1 MARGYRTYRGRT
13 SKGKIALA
21 IFLVFII
28 LAALSALAMQRYI
41 AYDENGTPFFRLP
54 ERQTDPAP
62 PAEEVPP
69 AQVPEPAD
77 DLEII
82 VQEPEEPEAPPAFQV
97 YSLTAAPLT
106 PAVWEAARAEMGD
119 AFGGVTVTL
128 KDARGTVYFAS
139 QTAVEK
145 AVKTVQGTTE
155 ALGLITGDEN
165 LYAIARFSCLP
176 DAFAPYMNNNPM
188 GLKNK
193 TNKQMFRSGGT
204 TWLDPSK
211 PASREYLCGLV
222 REIAELGFD
231 EILLTDTGYPIQGDL
246 NTINYG
252 SAPIEE
258 NLSLLW
264 QDLLQTLEPYG
275 VKLSIELPESVISDG
290 QEAASGLVLARA
302 VSCADRVYAVAEPGQ
317 SGFLSNLVLQAE
329 AMTENRV
336 QDFLPELAAPD
347 PSWNG
352 PFLLLPAAE

>member
-1 MARGYRTYRGRT
+1 MARGYRNYRGRT

-21 IFLVFII
+21 VLLVFII

-41 AYDENGTPFFRLP
+41 AYDENGTPFFRLS

-62 PAEEVPP
+62 SAEEAPP
-69 AQVPEPAD
+69 VQSPD
-77 DLEII
+77 SSDSLEII
-82 VQEPEEPEAPPAFQV
+82 VQEPEEPEAPPVFQI
-97 YSLTAAPLT
+97 YSLTTAPLT
-106 PAVWEAARAEMGD
+106 PATWEAARAEMGD

-139 QTAVEK
+139 QTAAEK

-155 ALGLITGDEN
+155 ALRTITGDED
-165 LYAIARFSCLP
+165 LYAIARLSCLP

-188 GLKNK
+188 GLKK
-193 TNKQMFRSGGT
+193 KSGQMFRSGGT
-204 TWLDPSK
+204 TWLDPGK
-211 PASREYLCGLV
+211 PASRAYLCGLV

-231 EILLTDTGYPIQGDL
+231 EILLTDTGSPIQGELD
-246 NTINYG
+246 TINYG
-252 SAPIEE
+252 SDPIEGS
-258 NLSLLW
+258 LSLLW

-302 VSCADRVYAVAEPGQ
+302 VSCADRIYAVTEPGQ
-317 SGFLSNLVLQAE
+317 AGILSNLVLQAE
-329 AMTENRV
+329 SVTENRV
-336 QDFLPELAAPD
+336 QEFLPELTAPD
-347 PSWNG
+347 AGWNG

>member
-1 MARGYRTYRGRT
+1 MPLARGYRTYRGRT
-13 SKGKIALA
+13 SKGKVALA
-21 IFLVFII
+21 VLLVFII

-62 PAEEVPP
+62 EPEVPP
-69 AQVPEPAD
+69 VQVPEPAD
-77 DLEII
+77 SLEII
-82 VQEPEEPEAPPAFQV
+82 VPEPEVTPVFQV

-106 PAVWEAARAEMGD
+106 PAAWEAAKAEMGD
-119 AFGGVTVTL
+119 TFGGVAVTL
-128 KDARGTVYFAS
+128 KDAGGSVYFAS
-139 QTAVEK
+139 QTAAEK

-155 ALGLITGDEN
+155 ALGMITGDEE

-193 TNKQMFRSGGT
+193 TNRNMFRSGGV
-204 TWLDPSK
+204 TWLDPSQ
-211 PASREYLCGLV
+211 PASRAYLCGLV

-231 EILLTDTGYPIQGDL
+231 EILLTDTGYPIQGELD
-246 NTINYG
+246 TINYG
-252 SAPIEE
+252 SDPIEG

-264 QDLLQTLEPYG
+264 QDLLETLEPYG
-275 VKLSIELPESVISDG
+275 VKLSMELPESVISDG

-302 VSCADRVYAVAEPGQ
+302 VSCADRVYAVTEPGQ
-317 SGFLSNLVLQAE
+317 AGILSNLVLQAE
-329 AMTENRV
+329 AVAENRV

-347 PSWNG
+347 PSWDG